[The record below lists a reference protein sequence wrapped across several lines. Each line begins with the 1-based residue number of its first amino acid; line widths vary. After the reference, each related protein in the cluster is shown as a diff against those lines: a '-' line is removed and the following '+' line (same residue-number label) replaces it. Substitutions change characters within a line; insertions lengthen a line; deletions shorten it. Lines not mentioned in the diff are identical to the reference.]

1 VRAARCLAA
10 LALAVA
16 LGACAMQRESAPP
29 KAPPEPAY
37 AAPPGAPPSPP
48 PAEAAPAPQPA
59 APPADASGAAGQ
71 GADPLWLEFEGLDR
85 ALSLS
90 TGDCAMACRA
100 LASLERAAKRVCE
113 SSGQLGEGG
122 RCGEAT
128 KRLREAR
135 GRVRAACTRCPG
147 GASTDPDAI
156 AP

>member
-1 VRAARCLAA
+1 MRAARGLAA

-16 LGACAMQRESAPP
+16 LGACAMQRESAPA

-37 AAPPGAPPSPP
+37 AEPPGAPPP
-48 PAEAAPAPQPA
+48 EAAPSPQPA
-59 APPADASGAAGQ
+59 APPADLPGSAGQ

-122 RCGEAT
+122 HCGEAT